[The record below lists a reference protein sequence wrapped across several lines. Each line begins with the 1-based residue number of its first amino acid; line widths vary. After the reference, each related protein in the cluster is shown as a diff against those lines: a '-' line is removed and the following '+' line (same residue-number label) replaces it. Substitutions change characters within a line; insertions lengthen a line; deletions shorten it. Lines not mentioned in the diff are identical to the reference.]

1 MDGGYAWTKTKRF
14 LTIIPC
20 IIFIIAINFVRNIDE
35 ITERNKYM
43 VVNVVQTLVLLVA
56 KMPHGLCIKNESLVL
71 IKQNMIKT

>member
-43 VVNVVQTLVLLVA
+43 VVNVVQTLVLLIA
-56 KMPHGLCIKNESLVL
+56 KMPFMHKKRVFGIN
-71 IKQNMIKT
+71 KTNYD